1 MLDLSLPL
9 LYYDTHRNKFFYRK
23 VELTHN
29 NPLICDYGYEV
40 VALGTCMT
48 SGKPVLKSII
58 NIERPDRP
66 FKVSMECIHIDDPKK
81 EEEAIQM
88 FKDQNPHFILKVPYL
103 ITELHLN

>member
-1 MLDLSLPL
+1 MIDLSLPL

-40 VALGTCMT
+40 VALGICMT

-58 NIERPDRP
+58 NIECSHKNILYN
-66 FKVSMECIHIDDPKK
+66 FKSWSSFFNNIKIYWK
-81 EEEAIQM
+81 
-88 FKDQNPHFILKVPYL
+88 
-103 ITELHLN
+103 